1 MPLRTFVPAALA
13 VVALAVSAAVP
24 ARAADLD
31 CQPIRL
37 TCSGF
42 EPNWLFELPGD
53 GTIRF
58 TDPENPDW
66 ETRPLTVSVCAR
78 PLSSGVIEIVSAAP
92 LNLSATVR
100 QEQCVEPNDDV
111 QPFSIDASFVQG
123 AAGGANPA
131 QVSGVGCC
139 WQGAR

>member
-1 MPLRTFVPAALA
+1 MSIRIIVPAALLA
-13 VVALAVSAAVP
+13 AFVASAAGP

-31 CQPIRL
+31 CEPIRL

-42 EPNWLFELPGD
+42 EPNWRFELPGD

-66 ETRPLTVSVCAR
+66 ETRPLVVSACAR
-78 PLSSGVIEIVSAAP
+78 RLATGVIDIVSAAP

-100 QEQCVEPNDDV
+100 QEQCIEPNEEV
-111 QPFSIDASFVQG
+111 QPFSIDISFVQG
-123 AAGGANPA
+123 AGGGMSPT
-131 QVSGVGCC
+131 QVSGPGCC
-139 WQGAR
+139 WQGSR

>member
-1 MPLRTFVPAALA
+1 MSFRPILSAALTLS
-13 VVALAVSAAVP
+13 VIVASAGTAE
-24 ARAADLD
+24 RAADLD

-42 EPNWLFELPGD
+42 EPNWLFDLRGD

-66 ETRPLTVSVCAR
+66 ESRPLTASVCAR
-78 PLSSGVIEIVSAAP
+78 QLSSGTIEIVSAAP
-92 LNLSATVR
+92 LNLSSIVR
-100 QEQCVEPNDDV
+100 AEQCIEPNEEV
-111 QPFSIDASFVQG
+111 RPFSIDASFVQG

>member
-1 MPLRTFVPAALA
+1 MSSRPIISAAL
-13 VVALAVSAAVP
+13 VVCTLAASTITSV
-24 ARAADLD
+24 RAADLD
-31 CQPIRL
+31 CEPIRL

-42 EPNWLFELPGD
+42 EPNWLLELPGD

-66 ETRPLTVSVCAR
+66 EQRPLVVSGCVR
-78 PLSSGVIEIVSAAP
+78 QLSTGDIEIVSAAP

-100 QEQCVEPNDDV
+100 QEQCIEPNDAV
-111 QPFSIDASFVQG
+111 RPFSIEGSFVQG

-139 WQGAR
+139 RRE